1 MAERLAEL
9 AAKAAVVPEW
19 CQYAAP
25 CGPAARHQG
34 AWKAQPCELPDM
46 HERLAELKE
55 RVARRQA
62 VAAFGDSLAYAQ
74 PSLGRPQR
82 KVRGGGSEA
91 RLKVCTAA
99 AGHGWLNASILWAAA
114 RHAEGSC
121 ALNATGT
128 HQCAQRPP
136 VAHGIPSVSRTL
148 LPSTALQ
155 AAAPTPAPIELSD
168 MAERLSELCTK
179 AAVVPQYCEYAQPAP
194 APAQRFAGAWAPQPY
209 DRADLAERMGEL
221 AAKESARLAL
231 AALEDSL
238 AYAQPGRPEKK
249 VSCLGQLLDFW
260 RHT

>member
-9 AAKAAVVPEW
+9 EAKAAVVPEW

-46 HERLAELKE
+46 HERLVELKE

-82 KVRGGGSEA
+82 KVRAGVESETREKA
-91 RLKVCTAA
+91 CTAA
-99 AGHGWLNASILWAAA
+99 AGHGWLNAGIVWAAA
-114 RHAEGSC
+114 HHSEDSC

-136 VAHGIPSVSRTL
+136 AALGTSFRSF
-148 LPSTALQ
+148 LPSSRIFLLSHETCFCLTNV
-155 AAAPTPAPIELSD
+155 PSTHCPA
-168 MAERLSELCTK
+168 
-179 AAVVPQYCEYAQPAP
+179 
-194 APAQRFAGAWAPQPY
+194 
-209 DRADLAERMGEL
+209 
-221 AAKESARLAL
+221 
-231 AALEDSL
+231 
-238 AYAQPGRPEKK
+238 GRRPHPR
-249 VSCLGQLLDFW
+249 SP
-260 RHT
+260 